1 MMTLTSGG
9 FDMLSDVL
17 KRLLY
22 RTGALGLYHRL
33 RNRHALTV
41 IMFHRVL
48 DPADPRWASADP
60 DYTLDAGLFA
70 DCLAFFRRHYSV
82 VGIDQVLAAQR
93 DGTALPARPLLI
105 TFDDGWADNHDH
117 ALPRLRAAGLPALLF
132 TVADAVGRSQPFF
145 QEQLVGALRQGRIA
159 VADLLAALRTAGIV
173 LDTAPAEGL
182 DGLRRVIATL
192 EQLDA
197 ATLAR
202 VLGPLRERLDDGL
215 RHMLS
220 QDELRALATGEV
232 AIGVH
237 GKTHAPLTRATA
249 LDAELAGARE
259 QVGAALAAPAP
270 TTMSYPHGRY
280 DAAIAERTFASGY
293 ALAFTSVP
301 GLNPVLPKPGR
312 LLARLG
318 FEQAGI
324 ADRAGRFRPD
334 WLALLLFRGAH
345 VRLDG

>member
-1 MMTLTSGG
+1 MTLTSGG
-9 FDMLSDVL
+9 FDMLSDIV

-33 RNRHALTV
+33 RNRRALTV

-48 DPADPRWASADP
+48 DPADPRWASCDP

-70 DCLAFFRRHYSV
+70 DCLAFFRRHYRV
-82 VGIDQVLAAQR
+82 VGVDAVLAAHR
-93 DGTALPARPLLI
+93 DGAALPARPLLI

-117 ALPRLRAAGLPALLF
+117 ALPHLREAGLPALLF
-132 TVADAVGRSQPFF
+132 TVADAIGSRQPFF
-145 QEQLVGALRQGRIA
+145 QEQLVGALRQGRIT
-159 VADLLAALRTAGIV
+159 VADLLAALRAAGIV

-182 DGLRRVIATL
+182 DGLRRVITTL

-197 ATLAR
+197 GTMER

-215 RHMLS
+215 RHMLDR
-220 QDELRALATGEV
+220 DELQALAAGAV

-237 GKTHAPLTRATA
+237 GKTHVPLTRADD

-259 QVGAALAAPAP
+259 QVGAALAAPP
-270 TTMSYPHGRY
+270 PLTMSYPHGRY
-280 DAAIAERTFASGY
+280 DDAIAARTFDAGY

-301 GLNPVLPKPGR
+301 GLNPLQPRPGR

-324 ADRAGRFRPD
+324 ADRAGRFRPER
-334 WLALLLFRGAH
+334 LALYLFRARH
-345 VRLDG
+345 VQLDA